1 MDMGGQ
7 AVPRGYYSN
16 GSAVGSKEMLE
27 ASLEGFKPSGEDS
40 NIARHGRLP
49 PHQKNFAF
57 IVIGY
62 CLNLRVLKMGTEV
75 YDNLRHSC
83 RKVWELVGGSGKLKS
98 DGGKGYFSLKVSF
111 NYHKGGGGWC
121 LMGWVAW
128 GKDSTICLDG
138 WYWARDRFL
147 NG

>member
-40 NIARHGRLP
+40 NITRHGRLP

-57 IVIGY
+57 IGKTNNAHTEDNGV
-62 CLNLRVLKMGTEV
+62 VLE
-75 YDNLRHSC
+75 
-83 RKVWELVGGSGKLKS
+83 
-98 DGGKGYFSLKVSF
+98 
-111 NYHKGGGGWC
+111 
-121 LMGWVAW
+121 
-128 GKDSTICLDG
+128 IC
-138 WYWARDRFL
+138 
-147 NG
+147 